1 MKKRTLA
8 MILAV
13 LMLCSVCMTG
23 CGSTKEWNGK
33 HNVEIV
39 IKNYGTITLQIN
51 ADIAPQTA
59 SNFLN
64 LAKKG
69 FYNGTTIYRAIDGF
83 AIYGGDPQGNGTGT
97 SGTELYG
104 EFTSNGFN
112 NTLSNSSGAIGMARG
127 TNKNSASCQFYI
139 LQNDATW
146 LDGDFAVFGYVV
158 DGMDIV
164 EQIASDAIVTGTD
177 GYIAKANQPV
187 ISSVKIV
194 T

>member
-8 MILAV
+8 MVLAV
-13 LMLCSVCMTG
+13 LMLCSVCFTG
-23 CGSTKEWNGK
+23 CGNSKEWNGK
-33 HNVEIV
+33 HNVEMV

-51 ADIAPQTA
+51 ADVAPQTA

-64 LAKKG
+64 LAKRG

-139 LQNDATW
+139 LENDATW

-158 DGMDIV
+158 DGMDV
-164 EQIASDAIVTGTD
+164 VRQIASGAAVTGTD
-177 GYIAKANQPV
+177 GYIAKSNQPV
-187 ISSVKIV
+187 ISSVKVV